1 MNTNDWIKY
10 ITEKINNINCSPI
23 QQYMIILTFEPDDN
37 LKQIIK
43 EHNCTYRV
51 IPKEFVP
58 EGEESNCFIMSNKPT
73 QKKCPYLNQTDNK
86 LRTTFFPDCTCWGQF
101 CDNFEGYCP
110 IRDKERGD
118 SK

>member
-10 ITEKINNINCSPI
+10 ITEKIDNIGCSPV
-23 QQYMIILTFEPDDN
+23 QQRMIILTFEPDDN